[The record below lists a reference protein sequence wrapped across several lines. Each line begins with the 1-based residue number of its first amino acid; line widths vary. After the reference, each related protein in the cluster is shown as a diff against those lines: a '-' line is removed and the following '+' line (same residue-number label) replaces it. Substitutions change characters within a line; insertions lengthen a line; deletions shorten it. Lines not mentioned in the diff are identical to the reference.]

1 MANQKVLNI
10 GAVANDGNGD
20 TLRDAGDKINYN
32 FGQLFTR
39 HEVQQISATGS
50 IDEGASYIF
59 ANSPNVLVLDLLA
72 GLEVGDIKRFVN
84 SSTSNVIING
94 TILQGTSVTMSGK
107 GVCAFIWTGTH
118 WALLTDDN
126 ITIT

>member
-1 MANQKVLNI
+1 MAHQKTLNI

-32 FGQLFTR
+32 FNQLFAR
-39 HEVQQISATGS
+39 HKVQQISASGS
-50 IDEGASYIF
+50 IDEGASYVF
-59 ANSPNVLVLDLLA
+59 ANSPNVLTLDLLA
-72 GLEVGDIKRFVN
+72 GVNIGDIKRFVN

-107 GVCAFIWTGTH
+107 AVCAFIWTGTH
-118 WALLTDDN
+118 WALLTEDN

>member
-1 MANQKVLNI
+1 MSHQKLLNI

-32 FGQLFTR
+32 FRQLFAR
-39 HEVQQISATGS
+39 HEVQQISASGT
-50 IDEGASYIF
+50 IDESASYVF
-59 ANSPNVLVLDLLA
+59 TNSPNVLTLDLLA

-84 SSTSNVIING
+84 SSNSNVIING
-94 TILQGTSVTMSGK
+94 SILQGTSVTMTGK
-107 GVCAFIWTGTH
+107 AVCAFIWTGTD
-118 WALLTDDN
+118 WALLTEDN